1 VIGSAEDHPIID
13 SDSSRTSRWLRE
25 RRVRL
30 ALWIAVLEGIVVAV
44 SGNFSQWS
52 IMIIAALVL
61 GLYVALRERLNW
73 DAGRQVL
80 WIVAAS
86 QLLALLVVL
95 FFFLFKWIAIA
106 LIALFAV
113 FALVYLFSDVRRA

>member
-1 VIGSAEDHPIID
+1 LGSAREQPVID
-13 SDSSRTSRWLRE
+13 ARSTRASRWLRD
-25 RRVRL
+25 RRLRI

-44 SGNFSQWS
+44 SGQFSKWTVL
-52 IMIIAALVL
+52 IIAALVL
-61 GLYVALRERLNW
+61 GLYVALRERLTW

-86 QLLALLVVL
+86 QVLALLVVL
-95 FFFLFKWIAIA
+95 FAFIFKWIAIA

-113 FALVYLFSDVRRA
+113 FALVYLFSDLRRT